1 MEKLK
6 VVAISGSTRK
16 DSYNRKAL
24 AIAKKFATDAGA
36 EVTEVDLKEWDLP
49 MYDGDLEA
57 AGVPESVMR
66 LQKLIAETNVLIL
79 ASPEYNN
86 SVSGVL
92 KNALDWLSRPP
103 LRPLRGKMAAIFGAS
118 SGMGGTT
125 RGQLELRHVLRDCDV
140 LVLPKPEVLIRN
152 GADAFT
158 EDGQLKDKKIHA
170 SLKELIEKTLTVAG
184 KLL

>member
-6 VVAISGSTRK
+6 VIGISGSTRK

-24 AIAKKFATDAGA
+24 QIAKKFATDAGA
-36 EVTEVDLKEWDLP
+36 DVTEVDLKEWALP
-49 MYDGDLEA
+49 MYDGDVEA

-66 LQKLIAETNVLIL
+66 LQELMQGAHVLII

-92 KNALDWLSRPP
+92 KNTLDWLSRPP
-103 LRPLRGKMAAIFGAS
+103 LRPLRGKLAAIFGVS
-118 SGMGGTT
+118 NGMSGAV
-125 RGQLELRHVLRDCDV
+125 RGQMELRHILRDCDV
-140 LVLPKPEVLIRN
+140 IVLPKPEILIRN

-158 EDGQLKDKKIHA
+158 EDGKLKDQKIHA
-170 SLKELIEKTLTVAG
+170 ALKELVEKTLMVAQ
-184 KLL
+184 KLQ